1 MPSLSDKMITH
12 CACGV
17 SHSIVYSTIASRAFA
32 WGVNLSG
39 ELGVGDEREGR
50 EVEPVEVLPPE
61 GEKFVQV
68 SCGNAFSVGITL
80 PLRASREAVLS
91 RSRFS
96 VQNCLHTL
104 DPVQIPS
111 ESSGLESSPSTIQYV
126 SDSLDGAPRTARFIP
141 TPLESGLRN
150 HPLGANHPDCF
161 SFNSSEVER
170 MNSLNSNGSCH

>member
-1 MPSLSDKMITH
+1 MITQ

-17 SHSIVYSTIASRAFA
+17 SHSIVYSTITSRAFA

-39 ELGVGDEREGR
+39 ELGVGGEGGR
-50 EVEPVEVLPPE
+50 EAEPVEVFPPE
-61 GEKFVQV
+61 GEKFVQI
-68 SCGNAFSVGITL
+68 SCGNAFSVGIAL
-80 PLRASREAVLS
+80 PLRASREAALS
-91 RSRFS
+91 RSRLS
-96 VQNCLHTL
+96 VQHRLHTL

-161 SFNSSEVER
+161 TFNSSEVER
-170 MNSLNSNGSCH
+170 MNSLNSNGSCR